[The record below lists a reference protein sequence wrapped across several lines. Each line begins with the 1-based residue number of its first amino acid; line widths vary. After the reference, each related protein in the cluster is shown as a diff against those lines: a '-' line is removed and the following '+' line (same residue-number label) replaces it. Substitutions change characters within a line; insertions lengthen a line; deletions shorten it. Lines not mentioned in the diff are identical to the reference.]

1 MPQQTPSG
9 KNQNISINRKVRYNY
24 QILETYEAGLV
35 LTGTEIKSIRS
46 GNANLSD
53 SYAHAN
59 NGELWLRNLHISRYT
74 AAAESNHT
82 PTRTRKLLLHRSEIL
97 YITRQ
102 INAKGLTVVPLRL
115 YLRNGL
121 AKIELGLARG
131 KKRHDKRQLIIERD
145 RRREADRAIK
155 NRRV

>member
-1 MPQQTPSG
+1 M
-9 KNQNISINRKVRYNY
+9 SIDENKHY
-24 QILETYEAGLV
+24 
-35 LTGTEIKSIRS
+35 IKSLDTFISSKVIFHDYLKDEDTIHFLFIGS
-46 GNANLSD
+46 GAKKKWM
-53 SYAHAN
+53 
-59 NGELWLRNLHISRYT
+59 EK
-74 AAAESNHT
+74 E
-82 PTRTRKLLLHRSEIL
+82 
-97 YITRQ
+97 